1 MPDHAANDRQT
12 ESMKVLSA
20 ASEVF
25 PLVKTGGLAD
35 VTGALPAALKAH
47 GVAVTTL
54 VPGYPAVISKLQNAV
69 VVHNYDE
76 LYGGSARLLSAT
88 AFGLDLLVLDAPHL
102 FDRPGNI
109 YVGPDGLDWPDN
121 ALRFVAF
128 GLVAAQIARGN
139 VAGSGFDLVHLHD
152 WQAGLAA
159 AHLHY
164 HGGPPSVITVHNL
177 AFQGHYPASIFPVL
191 GLPASALAIDGI
203 EYFGGVGYLKA
214 GLQLASAITTVSPTY
229 AQEIMT
235 SEFGMALDGLLRY
248 RASSVH
254 GILNGIDTDVWN
266 PVTDRDIAQTYSV
279 SKLVGREKNKRAIE
293 KRFGLETGNGILF
306 CVVSRLTSQKGMD
319 LVLESIDMM
328 LASGARLAV
337 LGSGDKVLEAAFA
350 QAAHVHKGRIGFE
363 TAYDEKLSH
372 LLQAGADCILVPS
385 RFEPC
390 GLTQLCGLRYGCVP
404 LVSKVGGLADTVTD
418 GVNGFVFSPVAQIA
432 FDETLARAI
441 DVYANRKSW
450 NALQTNGMSKD
461 VSWTASAARYAELFT
476 SLVRKT

>member
-1 MPDHAANDRQT
+1 
-12 ESMKVLSA
+12 MKVLSA

-25 PLVKTGGLAD
+25 PLIKTGGLAD
-35 VTGALPAALKAH
+35 VAGALPHALKSH
-47 GVAVTTL
+47 GVQVTTL
-54 VPGYPAVISKLQNAV
+54 VPGYPAVLAKIQNPTV
-69 VVHNYDE
+69 IHSYDE
-76 LYGGSARLLSAT
+76 LYGGPARLLSAR
-88 AFGLDLLVLDAPHL
+88 ASGLDLFILDAPHL
-102 FDRPGNI
+102 FDRAGNI

-121 ALRFVAF
+121 ALRFAAF

-164 HGGPPSVITVHNL
+164 HGGPPSVMTVHNL
-177 AFQGHYPASIFPVL
+177 AFQGHYPASVFPVL

-214 GLQLASAITTVSPTY
+214 GLQLATAITTVSPTY

-235 SEFGMALDGLLRY
+235 PEFGMALDGLLRF

-254 GILNGIDTDVWN
+254 GILNGIDTEVWN
-266 PVTDRDIAQTYSV
+266 PATDKDIAKTYSV
-279 SKLVGREKNKRAIE
+279 SSLSGRSANKRVIE
-293 KRFGLETGNGILF
+293 KRFNLEENDGILF

-319 LVLESIDMM
+319 LVLDSIDTM

-337 LGSGDKVLEAAFA
+337 LGSGDKELEAAFA
-350 QAAHVHKGRIGFE
+350 QAAQVYKGRIGFE

-372 LLQAGADCILVPS
+372 LLQAGTDCILVPS

-418 GVNGFVFSPVAQIA
+418 GENGFVFSPVAQIA
-432 FDETLARAI
+432 FDETLTRAI
-441 DVYANRKSW
+441 ATFAKTKSW
-450 NALQTNGMSKD
+450 NALQKNGMNKD
-461 VSWTASAARYAELFT
+461 VSWEASAARYAGLFK
-476 SLVRKT
+476 SLGGKK